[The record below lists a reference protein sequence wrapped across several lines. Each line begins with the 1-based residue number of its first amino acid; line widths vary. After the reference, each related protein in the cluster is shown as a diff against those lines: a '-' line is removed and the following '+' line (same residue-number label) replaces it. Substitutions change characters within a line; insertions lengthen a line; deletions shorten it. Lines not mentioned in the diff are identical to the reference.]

1 MRNQILLFCMVGI
14 CFIAVSCTGDFLDTA
29 PENQTGSAIVF
40 EKTEYADMA
49 VNGIA
54 KLMNTP
60 FFYPDKNTPKTA
72 EFNGEGA
79 IKMINGNWMGNH
91 FVCSNRDGYGVL
103 YKGTNYM
110 SNTSSVYCFY
120 PWWYYYMII
129 GNANTIVTH
138 IALAEGVETDRQR
151 ILAQA
156 LTFRAYAY
164 TMLSQIYCKRWMDS
178 DEGNADGVVLRLT
191 DSYEALKLCTLK
203 QLYKQIYDDLDE
215 AIRLFK
221 LSGFVREGNNHLPD
235 IHVAYAIYARA
246 ALVRQDYKTA
256 AAMAVAARE
265 GFPLMTNAEYSQGF
279 NVPVSE
285 WIWSSRNSGDESIGQ
300 YAFFAR
306 IAYNSR
312 ITEAYNYSKC
322 ISKEL
327 YNRIPLTD
335 IRRRLFLNP
344 EGYSYNSSTGLASKD
359 LAAYARTLYADIY
372 DKSPVYAYMQ
382 FKFKASDNTGAGDV
396 NHIRTAEMYL
406 IEAEAD
412 YYLHDEKGACE
423 ALIALTKDSGRD
435 PEYTCSK
442 TERELL
448 EEIKL
453 YRAIELWGEGF
464 DWFDMKRWGDTIER
478 KTFDKGGNFTAK
490 TGFTTRPD
498 ENNGWCWLIPELE
511 TDYNPEI

>member
-1 MRNQILLFCMVGI
+1 MLIRCCRKYI
-14 CFIAVSCTGDFLDTA
+14 
-29 PENQTGSAIVF
+29 
-40 EKTEYADMA
+40 
-49 VNGIA
+49 VNGGWI
-54 KLMNTP
+54 
-60 FFYPDKNTPKTA
+60 
-72 EFNGEGA
+72 
-79 IKMINGNWMGNH
+79 
-91 FVCSNRDGYGVL
+91 R
-103 YKGTNYM
+103 
-110 SNTSSVYCFY
+110 
-120 PWWYYYMII
+120 
-129 GNANTIVTH
+129 
-138 IALAEGVETDRQR
+138 
-151 ILAQA
+151 
-156 LTFRAYAY
+156 
-164 TMLSQIYCKRWMDS
+164 

-344 EGYSYNSSTGLASKD
+344 
-359 LAAYARTLYADIY
+359 
-372 DKSPVYAYMQ
+372 
-382 FKFKASDNTGAGDV
+382 
-396 NHIRTAEMYL
+396 
-406 IEAEAD
+406 
-412 YYLHDEKGACE
+412 
-423 ALIALTKDSGRD
+423 
-435 PEYTCSK
+435 
-442 TERELL
+442 
-448 EEIKL
+448 
-453 YRAIELWGEGF
+453 
-464 DWFDMKRWGDTIER
+464 
-478 KTFDKGGNFTAK
+478 
-490 TGFTTRPD
+490 
-498 ENNGWCWLIPELE
+498 
-511 TDYNPEI
+511 

>member
-1 MRNQILLFCMVGI
+1 MRNQIRLFCMVGI

-256 AAMAVAARE
+256 AAMAVAAPGR
-265 GFPLMTNAEYSQGF
+265 FSF
-279 NVPVSE
+279 N
-285 WIWSSRNSGDESIGQ
+285 D
-300 YAFFAR
+300 
-306 IAYNSR
+306 
-312 ITEAYNYSKC
+312 
-322 ISKEL
+322 
-327 YNRIPLTD
+327 
-335 IRRRLFLNP
+335 
-344 EGYSYNSSTGLASKD
+344 
-359 LAAYARTLYADIY
+359 
-372 DKSPVYAYMQ
+372 
-382 FKFKASDNTGAGDV
+382 
-396 NHIRTAEMYL
+396 
-406 IEAEAD
+406 
-412 YYLHDEKGACE
+412 
-423 ALIALTKDSGRD
+423 
-435 PEYTCSK
+435 
-442 TERELL
+442 
-448 EEIKL
+448 
-453 YRAIELWGEGF
+453 
-464 DWFDMKRWGDTIER
+464 
-478 KTFDKGGNFTAK
+478 
-490 TGFTTRPD
+490 
-498 ENNGWCWLIPELE
+498 
-511 TDYNPEI
+511 